1 MQRRHGPRLAE
12 PEEILRREGGRK
24 EIVAEAADAQPSVD
38 ALVRADPIVHYAFN
52 STVNGYR
59 PKVVTVKQSGAHT
72 SIHKILQ
79 QYRKERAETP
89 APS

>member
-24 EIVAEAADAQPSVD
+24 KIVVEAADIQPSVD

-52 STVNGYR
+52 STVNGYY
-59 PKVVTVKQSGAHT
+59 
-72 SIHKILQ
+72 LL
-79 QYRKERAETP
+79 
-89 APS
+89 